1 MNASTRVLIG
11 FAATIGLIALSILLP
26 LLVGVVV
33 LCLVSW
39 FPIVGRRGQTHPR
52 KLREGSSE

>member
-1 MNASTRVLIG
+1 MWQVLIG
-11 FAATIGLIALSILLP
+11 FAATIGLIALSVLLP

-52 KLREGSSE
+52 KLREGSPE